1 MTRRQL
7 GFVFG
12 VLAALS
18 AVWISVRERDSSP
31 EEFLDLGALIDR
43 SVSQFRISQPDS
55 STARFQLIDGHWT
68 VNGYPAEDSLVENL
82 LAQLDT
88 LPQARLVARS
98 PATHERL
105 GVAVETALRVEIG
118 PTAKS
123 DALFLLLG
131 NSGPEGRFVR
141 LSDRPEVFVISEAA
155 GEELLREAFL
165 WRNPTIVTV
174 DTASLSRIVIHRG
187 SSPPFAMDRDELGAW
202 LVDGI
207 RADTTVMSTFFEMLA
222 DFRATGFPA
231 DSFVYAVDFDRP
243 DAILDLHLGA
253 TLTDVPTVSLL
264 FASVPTRNEVLVR
277 RADNPIVY
285 AVDSWRANFL
295 TAGRTRFLSPD

>member
-1 MTRRQL
+1 M

-31 EEFLDLGALIDR
+31 EEFLDLGAMIER
-43 SVSQFRISQPDS
+43 NVSQFRISQPDS

-68 VNGYPAEDSLVENL
+68 VNGYPAEDSLVESL

-105 GVAVETALRVEIG
+105 GVAAETALRVEIG

-123 DALFLLLG
+123 NAVFLLG
-131 NSGPEGRFVR
+131 NSGPEGLFVR
-141 LSDRPEVFVISEAA
+141 LPDRPEVFVVSEAA
-155 GEELLREAFL
+155 VQELLREEFL
-165 WRNPTIVTV
+165 WRNPTIVSV

-187 SSPPFAMDRDELGAW
+187 SSPPFAMDRDEQGAW

-207 RADTTVMSTFFEMLA
+207 RADTSAMSTFLEILA
-222 DFRATGFPA
+222 DFQATGFPA

-253 TLTDVPTVSLL
+253 TLTDVPSVSLL

-277 RADNPIVY
+277 RADNPVVY
-285 AVDSWRANFL
+285 AVDSRRANFL
-295 TAGRTRFLSPD
+295 TAGRSRFLSPD